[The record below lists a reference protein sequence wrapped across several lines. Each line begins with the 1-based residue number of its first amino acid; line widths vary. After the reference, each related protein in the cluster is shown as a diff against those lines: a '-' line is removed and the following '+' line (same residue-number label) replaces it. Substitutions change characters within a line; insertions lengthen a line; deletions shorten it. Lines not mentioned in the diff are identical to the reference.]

1 MFLDRFLNFE
11 CLNRLPLLIFFHFLR
26 VCGCRLI
33 NKLVTKNRV
42 NLLKILQFDFLYL
55 APLSYK
61 PWVRWPPPIFLLF
74 GGTSYDNFL
83 KIPKM
88 LILSAPSKLSKKAD
102 FGYKKAFFQKRSAL
116 REH

>member
-1 MFLDRFLNFE
+1 MLV
-11 CLNRLPLLIFFHFLR
+11 FFHFLR
-26 VCGCRLI
+26 VYGCRLI

-42 NLLKILQFDFLYL
+42 KLLKILQFEFLYL

-61 PWVRWPPPIFLLF
+61 PWMRWPPPIFLTF
-74 GGTSYDNFL
+74 RGTSLDNFL

-102 FGYKKAFFQKRSAL
+102 FGYKKAFFPKRSAL